1 MIQQNLFYAIVGSKS
16 YGADLDG
23 VSDFAHD
30 LVIEVRNKIDWNI

>member
-16 YGADLDG
+16 YGAD
-23 VSDFAHD
+23 FAHD